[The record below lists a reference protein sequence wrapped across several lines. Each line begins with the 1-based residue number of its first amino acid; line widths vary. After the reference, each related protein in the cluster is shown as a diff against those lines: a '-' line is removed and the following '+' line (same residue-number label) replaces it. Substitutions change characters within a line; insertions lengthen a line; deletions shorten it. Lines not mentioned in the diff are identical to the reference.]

1 MTTELKSRFLEIQ
14 KLTALE
20 HMRFSTR
27 QRIEGVYSGRHQSR
41 QRGGA
46 GEFADYREYSAGEDL
61 RKLDWKVLGRTGK
74 AYIRLFQ
81 DEKNLLCTLA
91 VDTSA
96 SMSFGGRSAADLT
109 GSKLEYGQYLMTAL
123 AHMIGRGQDQVG
135 LALLNDGLQEFFPP
149 GGTQSHIKML
159 QEAIEKIE
167 TSSST
172 KMNEGLVRLF
182 EQTRARSVLMFFSDF
197 LFDDLEETFAT
208 LRLFRHRQSEVVI
221 LHVIHPGEERLPEG
235 SAFRFEGL
243 ENEGTVECSPA
254 EIQREYQRRFHA
266 HIDAVRTLSLS
277 NGCDYLRVSTAVPYL
292 QTLQEFLV
300 DRAG

>member
-1 MTTELKSRFLEIQ
+1 MSTELKSRFLEIQ

-74 AYIRLFQ
+74 AYVRLFQ
-81 DEKNLLCTLA
+81 DEKNLLCTLGI
-91 VDTSA
+91 DTSA
-96 SMSFGGRSAADLT
+96 SMTFGGRSRSDLT
-109 GSKLEYGQYLMTAL
+109 GSKSEYGQYLMTAL
-123 AHMIGRGQDQVG
+123 SHMIGRGQDQVG
-135 LALLNDGLQEFFPP
+135 LALLNDGLQEFLPP
-149 GGTQSHIKML
+149 GGTQSHIQRL
-159 QEAIEKIE
+159 QEVIESLE
-167 TSSST
+167 TTPST

-182 EQTRARSVLMFFSDF
+182 EQTKARSVLMFFSDF

-221 LHVIHPGEERLPEG
+221 LHVVHPEEERLPEG

-254 EIQREYQRRFHA
+254 EIQKDYQRRFHA
-266 HIDAVRTLSLS
+266 HLDSIRNLSLT
-277 NGCDYLRVSTAVPYL
+277 NGCDYLRVSTVVPYL

-300 DRAG
+300 ARAG

>member
-1 MTTELKSRFLEIQ
+1 MSTDLKSRFLEIQ

-96 SMSFGGRSAADLT
+96 SMSFGGRSGSDLT
-109 GSKLEYGQYLMTAL
+109 GSKIEYGQYLMTAL
-123 AHMIGRGQDQVG
+123 SHMIGRGQDQVG
-135 LALLNDGLQEFFPP
+135 LAFLNDGLQEFFPP

-159 QEAIEKIE
+159 PEAIENLE
-167 TSSST
+167 TSAST
-172 KMNEGLVRLF
+172 QMNEGLVSLF

-197 LFDDLEETFAT
+197 LFDDREQTFAT

-221 LHVIHPGEERLPEG
+221 LHVIHPDEERLPEG

-266 HIDAVRTLSLS
+266 HIDAVHVRGACIGEARACIRPARWG
-277 NGCDYLRVSTAVPYL
+277 NGH
-292 QTLQEFLV
+292 
-300 DRAG
+300 RALCG